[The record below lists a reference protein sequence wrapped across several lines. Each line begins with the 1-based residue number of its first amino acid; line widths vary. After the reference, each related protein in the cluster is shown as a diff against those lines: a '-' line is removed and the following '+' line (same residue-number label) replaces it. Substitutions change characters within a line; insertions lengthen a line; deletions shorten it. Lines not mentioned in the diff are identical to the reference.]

1 MKRNLILSLSIL
13 MLVLMQACGGGSEK
27 AKDPNMGT
35 AMADP
40 FEELNQMV
48 ESIIDGGGVAALGEA
63 SSRERS
69 MAKSAA
75 EVDAR
80 GKLAQIFNAKVQRVQ
95 RKFEEEVGDA
105 EESEINRAFSN
116 VTKILTSQELTGS
129 RNKKTLYTMEQKN
142 GKTVYQAG
150 VVMAIEPKVV
160 NQAIMNEMKENK
172 QLYDRF
178 RASQAYKDLE
188 AEMEKYEAEQN
199 Q

>member
-80 GKLAQIFNAKVQRVQ
+80 GKLRRFSM
-95 RKFEEEVGDA
+95 RKYSVFSVNSKRKLA
-105 EESEINRAFSN
+105 MLRNR
-116 VTKILTSQELTGS
+116 KLTAPSP
-129 RNKKTLYTMEQKN
+129 M
-142 GKTVYQAG
+142 
-150 VVMAIEPKVV
+150 
-160 NQAIMNEMKENK
+160 
-172 QLYDRF
+172 
-178 RASQAYKDLE
+178 
-188 AEMEKYEAEQN
+188 
-199 Q
+199 